1 MAADQEY
8 AGSAGRPGSR
18 LGLPAD
24 GPGSVAGW
32 GRRIRRLV
40 IDWMLSTLAVGAFV
54 GTAVWSGGGADMW
67 GTLAVFGLEKWVLTA
82 LLGGSAG
89 QLLVGIRVAGING
102 PIGCGGRWSGL
113 CWCACVIPA
122 VIYNRDDRGL
132 HDLLVGT
139 VCLVGE
145 GDAAAHRPPRS
156 ACRAALAFGGPARG
170 VSARRA
176 GTRRAP

>member
-8 AGSAGRPGSR
+8 AGSAARPGTR

-32 GRRIRRLV
+32 GRRILALA

-102 PIGCGGRWSGL
+102 PIGLWRPLVRSLLVCL
-113 CWCACVIPA
+113 VIPA
-122 VIYNRDDRGL
+122 VIYNRDNRGL
-132 HDLLVGT
+132 HDLLMGT
-139 VCLVGE
+139 VVVG
-145 GDAAAHRPPRS
+145 R
-156 ACRAALAFGGPARG
+156 
-170 VSARRA
+170 
-176 GTRRAP
+176 